1 MRGSK
6 MASPHA
12 RATQLR
18 SADFS
23 PQQVANTRPVM
34 LGLRGAS
41 TVVLGVESA
50 GVE

>member
-6 MASPHA
+6 MAPPHA

-18 SADFS
+18 SAELIR
-23 PQQVANTRPVM
+23 QQVANTRPVM
-34 LGLRGAS
+34 RGLRGANK
-41 TVVLGVESA
+41 VVLGVESA